1 LLKMITMYRYLGVLF
16 LLVVFTSC
24 NDGDIIVTSF
34 DFENQELSVC
44 GEGTS
49 KVLYNINNENIFET
63 ISFTLS
69 SSQLS
74 NLENVLATNTSQP
87 ISLQLTGF
95 NEIIYRSYDG
105 TVPNNYFCGVIPPS
119 SPKVIEEFKSVGGTV
134 VISTI
139 VRDETDHDKD
149 GILSVDEGMNEAN
162 GGRDTDGDGIP
173 DYLDIDDDGDNVKTS
188 VEIANADDDPT
199 ADGYRDTDGDGIP
212 NYLDPDDDEDGVPSK
227 LEVTLENQDP
237 ASNFSE
243 GNIPKYLYLY
253 SIDRFDEVDFVIENK
268 IPVRFRS
275 SIDIQNLKL
284 QNQGGS
290 GEEISFT
297 TYNLGFFNSAAVE
310 TILQPLIPSE

>member
-1 LLKMITMYRYLGVLF
+1 MYRYLCVLF
-16 LLVVFTSC
+16 LIVVFTSC

-74 NLENVLATNTSQP
+74 ILDNVLTTNTDQP
-87 ISLQLTGF
+87 ISLPLTGS
-95 NEIIYRSYDG
+95 NEIIYRTYDG
-105 TVPNNYFCGVIPPS
+105 TVPNDYFCGVIPPS

-188 VEIANADDDPT
+188 VEIASAGDDPT

-212 NYLDPDDDEDGVPSK
+212 NYLDPDDDDDGVPSK
-227 LEVTLENQDP
+227 LEVTQANQDP
-237 ASNFSE
+237 ASNFNE
-243 GNIPKYLYLY
+243 GGIPKYLDIF
-253 SIDRFDEVDFVIENK
+253 STDSFDEADFVIKNK
-268 IPVRFRS
+268 ILVRFRS

-284 QNQGGS
+284 KNQGGD

-297 TYNLGFFNSAAVE
+297 TYNLGFFNSASVE
-310 TILQPLIPSE
+310 AILEPSNP

>member
-1 LLKMITMYRYLGVLF
+1 LLKMITMYRYLGVLL

-74 NLENVLATNTSQP
+74 NLDNVLATNTGQS
-87 ISLQLTGF
+87 ISIQLTES
-95 NEIIYRSYDG
+95 NEIIYRTYDG

-134 VISTI
+134 EISTI

-149 GILSVDEGMNEAN
+149 GILSIDEGMSADL
-162 GGRDTDGDGIP
+162 DTDGDGIP
-173 DYLDIDDDGDNVKTS
+173 NYLDIDDDGDNVKTS
-188 VEIANADDDPT
+188 VEISSAGDDPT

-212 NYLDPDDDEDGVPSK
+212 NYLDPDDDEDGVLSK

-237 ASNFSE
+237 ASNFSA
-243 GNIPKYLYLY
+243 GNIPKYLDLF
-253 SIDRFDEVDFVIENK
+253 SIDSLNEVDFVIENK

-284 QNQGGS
+284 KNQGGE

-310 TILQPLIPSE
+310 TILQPSNPQE

>member
-1 LLKMITMYRYLGVLF
+1 MIAMYRYLGVLF
-16 LLVVFTSC
+16 LLAVFTSC

-74 NLENVLATNTSQP
+74 NLDNVLTTNTGQP
-87 ISLQLTGF
+87 ISLPLTGS
-95 NEIIYRSYDG
+95 NEIIYRTYDG

-119 SPKVIEEFKSVGGTV
+119 SPKVEEEFKSVGGTV

-139 VRDETDHDKD
+139 ARDETDHDKD

-162 GGRDTDGDGIP
+162 GGRDTDRDGIP
-173 DYLDIDDDGDNVKTS
+173 DYLDLDDDGDNVKTS
-188 VEIANADDDPT
+188 VEIVNAGDDPT
-199 ADGYRDTDGDGIP
+199 AGGYRDSDGDGIP
-212 NYLDPDDDEDGVPSK
+212 NYMDPDDDEDGVLSK
-227 LEVTLENQDP
+227 LEVTEANQDP
-237 ASNFSE
+237 ASNFNE
-243 GNIPKYLYLY
+243 GGIPKYLDLF
-253 SIDRFDEVDFVIENK
+253 STDSFNEVDFVIENK

-284 QNQGGS
+284 KNQGGD

-297 TYNLGFFNSAAVE
+297 TYNLGFFNSASVE
-310 TILQPLIPSE
+310 AILEPLNP

>member
-1 LLKMITMYRYLGVLF
+1 MF
-16 LLVVFTSC
+16 LLVFFASC

-74 NLENVLATNTSQP
+74 SLENVLATNTNQP
-87 ISLQLTGF
+87 ISLQLTGS
-95 NEIIYRSYDG
+95 NEIIYRTYDG

-119 SPKVIEEFKSVGGTV
+119 SPKVQEEFKSVGGTV
-134 VISTI
+134 EITTI
-139 VRDETDHDKD
+139 ERDETDHDKD
-149 GILSVDEGMNEAN
+149 GILSVDEGMSADL
-162 GGRDTDGDGIP
+162 DTDGDGIP

-188 VEIANADDDPT
+188 VEIANAGDDPT
-199 ADGYRDTDGDGIP
+199 AGGYRDTDGDGTP

-227 LEVTLENQDP
+227 FEVTQANQDP
-237 ASNFSE
+237 ASNFNE
-243 GNIPKYLYLY
+243 GGIPKYLDQF
-253 SIDRFDEVDFVIENK
+253 SPDSFNEVDFVIENK
-268 IPVRFRS
+268 IQVRFRS

-284 QNQGGS
+284 KNQGGD

-297 TYNLGFFNSAAVE
+297 TYNLGFFNSASVE
-310 TILQPLIPSE
+310 AIVQPSNPQE

>member
-1 LLKMITMYRYLGVLF
+1 MISMYRYLGVLF
-16 LLVVFTSC
+16 LGVVFTSC

-69 SSQLS
+69 NSQLS
-74 NLENVLATNTSQP
+74 NLDNVLATNADQP
-87 ISLQLTGF
+87 INLQLTGS
-95 NEIIYRSYDG
+95 NEIIYRTYDG

-119 SPKVIEEFKSVGGTV
+119 SPKVEEEFKSVGGTV

-188 VEIANADDDPT
+188 VEIASAGDDPT
-199 ADGYRDTDGDGIP
+199 AGGFRDSDGDEIP
-212 NYLDPDDDEDGVPSK
+212 NYLDSDDDEDGVPTK
-227 LEVTLENQDP
+227 MEVTTVNQDP
-237 ASNFSE
+237 ASNFNE
-243 GNIPKYLYLY
+243 GGIPKYLDLF
-253 SIDRFDEVDFVIENK
+253 STDSFNEVDFVIENK
-268 IPVRFRS
+268 ILVRFRS

-284 QNQGGS
+284 KNQGGD

-297 TYNLGFFNSAAVE
+297 TYNLGFFNSASVE
-310 TILQPLIPSE
+310 AILEPLVP

>member
-1 LLKMITMYRYLGVLF
+1 LLKMIAMYRYLGVLF
-16 LLVVFTSC
+16 LLAVFTSC

-74 NLENVLATNTSQP
+74 NLDNVLTTNTGQP
-87 ISLQLTGF
+87 ISLPLTGS
-95 NEIIYRSYDG
+95 NEIIYRTYDG

-119 SPKVIEEFKSVGGTV
+119 SPKVEEEFKSVGGTV

-139 VRDETDHDKD
+139 ARDETDHDKD

-162 GGRDTDGDGIP
+162 GGRDTDRDGIP
-173 DYLDIDDDGDNVKTS
+173 DYLDLDDDGDNVKTS
-188 VEIANADDDPT
+188 VEIVNAGDDPT
-199 ADGYRDTDGDGIP
+199 AGGYRDSDGDGIP
-212 NYLDPDDDEDGVPSK
+212 NYMDPDDDEDGVLSK
-227 LEVTLENQDP
+227 LEVTEANQDP
-237 ASNFSE
+237 ASNFNE
-243 GNIPKYLYLY
+243 GGIPKYLDLF
-253 SIDRFDEVDFVIENK
+253 STDSFNEVDFVIENK

-284 QNQGGS
+284 KNQGGD

-297 TYNLGFFNSAAVE
+297 TYNLGFFNSASVE
-310 TILQPLIPSE
+310 AILEPLNP

>member
-1 LLKMITMYRYLGVLF
+1 MYRYLGVLF

-69 SSQLS
+69 NSQLS
-74 NLENVLATNTSQP
+74 SLENVLATNIDQP
-87 ISLQLTGF
+87 ISLQLTGS
-95 NEIIYRSYDG
+95 NEIIYRTYDA

-119 SPKVIEEFKSVGGTV
+119 SPKVQEEFKSVGGTV
-134 VISTI
+134 AISTI

-149 GILSVDEGMNEAN
+149 GILSVEEGMSVDL
-162 GGRDTDGDGIP
+162 DTDGDGIP
-173 DYLDIDDDGDNVKTS
+173 NYYDIDDDGDNVKTS
-188 VEIANADDDPT
+188 VEIANAGDDPT

-212 NYLDPDDDEDGVPSK
+212 NYLDPDDDEDGVSSK
-227 LEVTLENQDP
+227 LEVTQANQDP
-237 ASNFSE
+237 ASNFNE
-243 GNIPKYLYLY
+243 GGIPKYLDLY
-253 SIDRFDEVDFVIENK
+253 SIDSFDEVDFVIENK

-284 QNQGGS
+284 KNQGGD

-297 TYNLGFFNSAAVE
+297 TYNLGFFNSAALQ
-310 TILQPLIPSE
+310 TILQPSNP

>member
-1 LLKMITMYRYLGVLF
+1 MIAMYRYLGVLF
-16 LLVVFTSC
+16 LLAVFTSC

-74 NLENVLATNTSQP
+74 NLDNVLTTNTGQP
-87 ISLQLTGF
+87 ISLPLTGS
-95 NEIIYRSYDG
+95 NEIIYRTYDG

-119 SPKVIEEFKSVGGTV
+119 SPKVEEEFKSVGGTV

-139 VRDETDHDKD
+139 ARDETDHDKD
-149 GILSVDEGMNEAN
+149 GILSVDEGVNEAN
-162 GGRDTDGDGIP
+162 GGRDTDRDGIP
-173 DYLDIDDDGDNVKTS
+173 DYLDLDDDGDNVKTS
-188 VEIANADDDPT
+188 VEIVNAGDDPT
-199 ADGYRDTDGDGIP
+199 AGGYRDSDGDGIP
-212 NYLDPDDDEDGVPSK
+212 NYMDPDDDEDGVLSK
-227 LEVTLENQDP
+227 LEVTEANQDP
-237 ASNFSE
+237 ASNFNE
-243 GNIPKYLYLY
+243 GGIPKYLDLF
-253 SIDRFDEVDFVIENK
+253 STDSFNEVDFVIENK

-284 QNQGGS
+284 KNQGGD

-297 TYNLGFFNSAAVE
+297 TYNLGFFNSASVE
-310 TILQPLIPSE
+310 AILEPLNP

>member
-1 LLKMITMYRYLGVLF
+1 LLKIISMYKYLGVLF

-34 DFENQELSVC
+34 DFENQELSIC

-74 NLENVLATNTSQP
+74 NLDNVLATNTGQA
-87 ISLQLTGF
+87 ISIQLTGS
-95 NEIIYRSYDG
+95 NEIIYRTYDG
-105 TVPNNYFCGVIPPS
+105 TVPNTYFCGVIPPS

-134 VISTI
+134 LITTI
-139 VRDETDHDKD
+139 ERDETDHDKD
-149 GILSVDEGMNEAN
+149 GILSIDEGMSAN
-162 GGRDTDGDGIP
+162 LDTDGDGIP

-188 VEIANADDDPT
+188 VEIANAGDDPT
-199 ADGYRDTDGDGIP
+199 AGGYRDTDGDGIP
-212 NYLDPDDDEDGVPSK
+212 NYLDPDDDEDGVLSK
-227 LEVTLENQDP
+227 FEVTLENQDP
-237 ASNFSE
+237 ASNFNA
-243 GNIPKYLYLY
+243 GNIPKYLDLF
-253 SIDRFDEVDFVIENK
+253 SKESFNEADFVIENK
-268 IPVRFRS
+268 IQVRFRS

-284 QNQGGS
+284 QNQGGD

-297 TYNLGFFNSAAVE
+297 TYNLGFFNSASVE
-310 TILQPLIPSE
+310 AIVEPSNP

>member
-1 LLKMITMYRYLGVLF
+1 MLKMIAMSRYLGVLF
-16 LLVVFTSC
+16 LLVFFTSC
-24 NDGDIIVTSF
+24 NDGNIIVTSF

-74 NLENVLATNTSQP
+74 NLKNVLATNIGQP
-87 ISLQLTGF
+87 ISLQLTGS
-95 NEIIYRSYDG
+95 NEIIYRTYDG
-105 TVPNNYFCGVIPPS
+105 TVPTDYFCGVIPPS
-119 SPKVIEEFKSVGGTV
+119 FPKVKEEFKSIGGTV

-149 GILSVDEGMNEAN
+149 GILSVDEGMSA
-162 GGRDTDGDGIP
+162 GLDTDGDGILN
-173 DYLDIDDDGDNVKTS
+173 YLDIDDDGDNVKTS
-188 VEIANADDDPT
+188 VEIANAGDDPT
-199 ADGYRDTDGDGIP
+199 AGGYRDTDGDGIP
-212 NYLDPDDDEDGVPSK
+212 NYLDPDDDGDGVPSK
-227 LEVTLENQDP
+227 LEVTQANQDP
-237 ASNFSE
+237 ASNFNE
-243 GNIPKYLYLY
+243 GGIPKYLDLF
-253 SIDRFDEVDFVIENK
+253 SIDSFNEVDFVIENK

-284 QNQGGS
+284 KNQGGD

-310 TILQPLIPSE
+310 TILQPSNP

>member
-1 LLKMITMYRYLGVLF
+1 MYRYLGVLF
-16 LLVVFTSC
+16 LLVFFTSC
-24 NDGDIIVTSF
+24 NDGDIIVTTF

-74 NLENVLATNTSQP
+74 NLANVLATNTDQP
-87 ISLQLTGF
+87 ISLQLTGS
-95 NEIIYRSYDG
+95 NEIIYRTYDG
-105 TVPNNYFCGVIPPS
+105 TVPTDYFCGVIPPS
-119 SPKVIEEFKSVGGTV
+119 SPKVEEEFKSVGGTV
-134 VISTI
+134 EISTI
-139 VRDETDHDKD
+139 IRDETDHDKD
-149 GILSVDEGMNEAN
+149 GVLSVDEGMSA
-162 GGRDTDGDGIP
+162 GLDTDGDGIP
-173 DYLDIDDDGDNVKTS
+173 NYLDIDDDGDNVKTS
-188 VEIANADDDPT
+188 VEIANAGDDPT

-212 NYLDPDDDEDGVPSK
+212 NYLDSDDDGDGVLSK
-227 LEVTLENQDP
+227 FEVTQENQDP
-237 ASNFSE
+237 ATNFSE

-253 SIDRFDEVDFVIENK
+253 SIDSYNEVDYVIENK

-284 QNQGGS
+284 KNQGGN

-297 TYNLGFFNSAAVE
+297 TYNLGFFNSASVQ
-310 TILQPLIPSE
+310 TILQPSNP

>member
-1 LLKMITMYRYLGVLF
+1 MIAMYRYLGVLF

-74 NLENVLATNTSQP
+74 NLDNVLATNADQP
-87 ISLQLTGF
+87 INLQLTGS
-95 NEIIYRSYDG
+95 NEIIYRNYDG
-105 TVPNNYFCGVIPPS
+105 TVPSNYFCGDIPPS

-134 VISTI
+134 EITTI

-188 VEIANADDDPT
+188 VEIANAGDDPT
-199 ADGYRDTDGDGIP
+199 AGGYRDSDGDGTP
-212 NYLDPDDDEDGVPSK
+212 NYLDSDDDEDGVPTK
-227 LEVTLENQDP
+227 MEVTQANQDP
-237 ASNFSE
+237 ASNFNE
-243 GNIPKYLYLY
+243 GGIPKYLDLF
-253 SIDRFDEVDFVIENK
+253 STDSFNEVDYVIENK
-268 IPVRFRS
+268 MLVRFRS

-284 QNQGGS
+284 KNQGGD

-297 TYNLGFFNSAAVE
+297 TYNLGFFNSASVE
-310 TILQPLIPSE
+310 AILEPSNP

>member
-1 LLKMITMYRYLGVLF
+1 LLKMIAMYRYLGVLF

-74 NLENVLATNTSQP
+74 NLDNVLATNADQP
-87 ISLQLTGF
+87 INLQLTGS
-95 NEIIYRSYDG
+95 NEIIYRNYDG
-105 TVPNNYFCGVIPPS
+105 TVPSNYFCGDIPPS

-134 VISTI
+134 EITTI

-188 VEIANADDDPT
+188 VEIANAGDDPT
-199 ADGYRDTDGDGIP
+199 AGGYRDSDGDGTP
-212 NYLDPDDDEDGVPSK
+212 NYLDSDDDEDGVPTK
-227 LEVTLENQDP
+227 MEVTQANQDP
-237 ASNFSE
+237 ASNFNE
-243 GNIPKYLYLY
+243 GGIPKYLDLF
-253 SIDRFDEVDFVIENK
+253 STDSFNEVDFVIENK
-268 IPVRFRS
+268 TLVRFRS

-284 QNQGGS
+284 KNQGGD

-297 TYNLGFFNSAAVE
+297 TYNLGFFNSASVE
-310 TILQPLIPSE
+310 AILQPSNP

>member
-1 LLKMITMYRYLGVLF
+1 MYRYLSVLF
-16 LLVVFTSC
+16 LIVVFTSC

-63 ISFTLS
+63 ISFTLN

-74 NLENVLATNTSQP
+74 SLENVLATNTDQP
-87 ISLQLTGF
+87 ISLPLTGS
-95 NEIIYRSYDG
+95 NEIIYRTYDE
-105 TVPNNYFCGVIPPS
+105 TVPNSYFCGVIPPS
-119 SPKVIEEFKSVGGTV
+119 SPKVQEEFKSVGGTV

-188 VEIANADDDPT
+188 VEIASAGDDPT
-199 ADGYRDTDGDGIP
+199 AGGYRDSDGDGIP
-212 NYLDPDDDEDGVPSK
+212 NYLDSDDDEDGVPTK
-227 LEVTLENQDP
+227 LEVTQANHDP
-237 ASNFSE
+237 ASNFNE
-243 GNIPKYLYLY
+243 GGIPKYLDLF
-253 SIDRFDEVDFVIENK
+253 STDSFNEVDFLIVNK
-268 IPVRFRS
+268 IQVRFRS

-284 QNQGGS
+284 QNQGGD

-297 TYNLGFFNSAAVE
+297 TYNLGFFNSAPVE
-310 TILQPLIPSE
+310 AILEPSNPLE

>member
-1 LLKMITMYRYLGVLF
+1 LLKMISMYRYLGVLF

-63 ISFTLS
+63 ISYTIS

-74 NLENVLATNTSQP
+74 SLENVLATNTDQP
-87 ISLQLTGF
+87 ISLQLTGS
-95 NEIIYRSYDG
+95 NEIIYRTYDG
-105 TVPNNYFCGVIPPS
+105 TVPTDYFCGDIPPS
-119 SPKVIEEFKSVGGTV
+119 SPKVEEEFKSVGGTV
-134 VISTI
+134 IITTI
-139 VRDETDHDKD
+139 ERDQTDHDKD
-149 GILSVDEGMNEAN
+149 GILSLDEGMSA
-162 GGRDTDGDGIP
+162 GLDTDGDGIP

-188 VEIANADDDPT
+188 VEIANSGDDPT
-199 ADGYRDTDGDGIP
+199 ADGYRDTDGDGTP

-237 ASNFSE
+237 ASNFNE
-243 GNIPKYLYLY
+243 GGIPKYLDLF
-253 SIDRFDEVDFVIENK
+253 STGSFNEVDFVIVNK
-268 IPVRFRS
+268 ILVRFRS

-284 QNQGGS
+284 QNQGGD

-297 TYNLGFFNSAAVE
+297 TYNLGFFNSASVE
-310 TILQPLIPSE
+310 AILEPSIPQE

>member
-1 LLKMITMYRYLGVLF
+1 MLKMIAMYRYLGVLF
-16 LLVVFTSC
+16 LLAVFTSC

-74 NLENVLATNTSQP
+74 NLDNVLTTNTGQP
-87 ISLQLTGF
+87 ISLPLTGS
-95 NEIIYRSYDG
+95 NEIIYRTYDG

-119 SPKVIEEFKSVGGTV
+119 SPKVEEEFKSVGGTV

-139 VRDETDHDKD
+139 ARDETDHDKD

-162 GGRDTDGDGIP
+162 GGRDTDRDGIP
-173 DYLDIDDDGDNVKTS
+173 DYLDLDDDGDNVKTS
-188 VEIANADDDPT
+188 VEIVNAGDDPT
-199 ADGYRDTDGDGIP
+199 AGGYRDSDGDGIP
-212 NYLDPDDDEDGVPSK
+212 NYMDPDDDEDGVLSK
-227 LEVTLENQDP
+227 LEVTEANQDP
-237 ASNFSE
+237 ASNFNE
-243 GNIPKYLYLY
+243 GGIPKYLDLF
-253 SIDRFDEVDFVIENK
+253 STDSFNEVDFVIENK

-284 QNQGGS
+284 KNQGGD

-297 TYNLGFFNSAAVE
+297 TYNLGFFNSASVE
-310 TILQPLIPSE
+310 AILEPLNP

>member
-1 LLKMITMYRYLGVLF
+1 MYRYLGVLI

-74 NLENVLATNTSQP
+74 NLDNVLSINTDQA
-87 ISLQLTGF
+87 ISIQLTGS
-95 NEIIYRSYDG
+95 NEIIYRTYDG

-119 SPKVIEEFKSVGGTV
+119 SPKVQEEFKSVGGTV
-134 VISTI
+134 EISTI

-149 GILSVDEGMNEAN
+149 GVLSVDEGMSA
-162 GGRDTDGDGIP
+162 GLDTDGDGIP

-188 VEIANADDDPT
+188 VEIANAGDDPT
-199 ADGYRDTDGDGIP
+199 AGGYRDTDGDGTP
-212 NYLDPDDDEDGVPSK
+212 NYLDPDDDGDGVPSK
-227 LEVTLENQDP
+227 FEVTQENQDP
-237 ASNFSE
+237 ASNFNA
-243 GNIPKYLYLY
+243 GNIPKYLDLF
-253 SIDRFDEVDFVIENK
+253 SIDSFNEVDFVIENK

-284 QNQGGS
+284 KNQGGD

-310 TILQPLIPSE
+310 AILEPSNPQE

>member
-1 LLKMITMYRYLGVLF
+1 LLKMITMYRYLGVLI

-74 NLENVLATNTSQP
+74 NLDNVLSINTDQA
-87 ISLQLTGF
+87 ISIQLTGS
-95 NEIIYRSYDG
+95 NEIIYRTYDG

-119 SPKVIEEFKSVGGTV
+119 SPKVQEEFKSVGGTV
-134 VISTI
+134 EISTI

-149 GILSVDEGMNEAN
+149 GVLSVDEGMSA
-162 GGRDTDGDGIP
+162 GLDTDGDGIP

-188 VEIANADDDPT
+188 VEIANAGDDPT
-199 ADGYRDTDGDGIP
+199 AGGYRDTDGDGTP
-212 NYLDPDDDEDGVPSK
+212 NYLDPDDDGDGVPSK
-227 LEVTLENQDP
+227 FEVTQENQDP
-237 ASNFSE
+237 ASNFNA
-243 GNIPKYLYLY
+243 GNIPKYLDLF
-253 SIDRFDEVDFVIENK
+253 SIDSFNEVDFVIENK

-284 QNQGGS
+284 KNQGGD

-310 TILQPLIPSE
+310 AILEPSNPQE